1 MATLYT
7 LHETKHLDRPVTLT
21 NLCPL
26 TSMNLPLWLQ
36 WTYTLGTQGVQ
47 KPFYAV
53 NREPDFSSTRLLRWS
68 AVQYCLLLDCWPP
81 HLVCLARLCSVVNL
95 WLWALE
101 LWLWRVSTTGPHSG
115 HCLVDTGLVIKV
127 AQKFTAVHRP
137 PGVGSSPVVEAF
149 LDTTVDLKLLSRG
162 PVYCS
167 GPKKVWYDQWNQ
179 LVPDLSQCVSVTQF
193 QWDYLWDEILK

>member
-1 MATLYT
+1 MLIPHWWYNIEIPSLHPPTAYAVPNQKLLTATSFMATLYT

-81 HLVCLARLCSVVNL
+81 QGKALQGSEPVV
-95 WLWALE
+95 
-101 LWLWRVSTTGPHSG
+101 VSTWTLTLKSINHRTPLWPLPGWYWTCHQGCSEIHCSAQAPSSWFKSSG
-115 HCLVDTGLVIKV
+115 WGI
-127 AQKFTAVHRP
+127 P
-137 PGVGSSPVVEAF
+137 
-149 LDTTVDLKLLSRG
+149 
-162 PVYCS
+162 
-167 GPKKVWYDQWNQ
+167 WY
-179 LVPDLSQCVSVTQF
+179 
-193 QWDYLWDEILK
+193 